1 MLLLTSPLGGAWG
14 TGDRR
19 VTEGR
24 GRASASKGDV
34 RTMVA
39 LWDEDPAPPWLSGAA
54 GGPTVPGR
62 ACFACGVDLADE
74 PSEAAGEM
82 PRAISPPGMESE
94 ARLRSQFRVGPVW
107 HSTLSALPSPGLDAL
122 DAL

>member
-1 MLLLTSPLGGAWG
+1 
-14 TGDRR
+14 
-19 VTEGR
+19 
-24 GRASASKGDV
+24 
-34 RTMVA
+34 MVA